1 MWWALLALLSGS
13 HVDLLNDP
21 EQVRYCAASV
31 DVAADGQAAKEGESF
46 NVRFM
51 REASGLYRARLKE
64 LGADDAAAFA
74 KAKKAIRPDSFDRAL
89 SEKCGKILSAM
100 RGKDSLLDAA
110 NRLDEGK
117 AAPDADD
124 GGPIEEDSDESY
136 AATLKREAPG
146 WLDLLPATRRG
157 EVRCAMLASLVVNEV
172 ERGVSTQSYGLTRAK
187 AETLAGRLA
196 EAIMAENAHDADGV
210 RAIYNADFEGFAAQR
225 LEMGDAEANA
235 LFAAEMAQ
243 CQPLYASIDVS
254 GDGDGVV
261 TGLSPIASMSGAPMP
276 DMAECHVILSHIS
289 IGIPAFKDEA
299 KEFAAM
305 KARLKARLAESVGKE
320 AAEAE
325 LLAAAGVFSA
335 EGFDALP
342 EEEAEPQLAQC
353 FGLAAE

>member
-21 EQVRYCAASV
+21 GQVRYCAASV
-31 DVAADGQAAKEGESF
+31 DVAADEQAAKEGESF

-51 REASGLYRARLKE
+51 RAASGLYRARLKE

-74 KAKKAIRPDSFDRAL
+74 RAKKSIRPDTFDRAL
-89 SEKCGKILSAM
+89 SEKCGKILTAM

-110 NRLDEGK
+110 KRL
-117 AAPDADD
+117 DD
-124 GGPIEEDSDESY
+124 GGSAPDSDDAAEAPVDDSY

-210 RAIYNADFEGFAAQR
+210 RAIYNADFEGFAARR

-261 TGLSPIASMSGAPMP
+261 TGLAPVASMAGAAMP
-276 DMAECHVILSHIS
+276 GTAECHAILTWIS
-289 IGIPAFKDEA
+289 SGLSKDSGEA
-299 KEFAAM
+299 KDFAAM
-305 KARLKARLAESVGKE
+305 IKRLETRHKREVGDD
-320 AAEAE
+320 AAASAE
-325 LLAAAGVFSA
+325 LGATAAVFDGDA
-335 EGFDALP
+335 FDALP

-353 FGLAAE
+353 FALAAE